1 MEIRKLALIALLG
14 GALMAFG
21 CGDSS
26 DGEAGT
32 GGDGGGGAGG
42 AGGDGGGGA
51 GGGNG
56 EEQVALYDVAC
67 TLNIEGLGEFDVALT
82 ADLIGS
88 AAGDLVVGEATEVT
102 TKAEVS
108 LPEDLLAIIGNFN
121 PEITSG
127 AALLGVSNAT
137 PTEIEHEIP
146 TGAVESPIETDTV
159 TTDVVADAA
168 GDVVIEPT
176 STEIGIFVP
185 FGAEGL
191 SLNLVIPGDEC
202 PDGFVLQEGSDPITF
217 EATE

>member
-1 MEIRKLALIALLG
+1 MKISKLALIALLG

-26 DGEAGT
+26 DGEGGGGS
-32 GGDGGGGAGG
+32 GGDGGAGG
-42 AGGDGGGGA
+42 VGGDGGA

-82 ADLIGS
+82 ANLYGS
-88 AAGDLVVGEATEVT
+88 ADGDLVVGEATEVT
-102 TKAEVS
+102 TRAEVA

-127 AALLGVSNAT
+127 AALLGVTNAT

-146 TGAVESPIETDTV
+146 AGAVESPINTDTV

-168 GDVVIEPT
+168 GDVVIEPNE
-176 STEIGIFVP
+176 TEIGIFVP

-191 SLNLVIPGDEC
+191 TLDLVIPGDEC